1 MDGLLQKWYSLFALT
16 FHYRYLCFAF
26 HLIAVLQF
34 AVFCP
39 CNTLLFMITFITFQ
53 GGDQSKV
60 YKTPEGEC
68 LFKEKL
74 DFNAEPPWDPSW
86 YWLTEQVFHL
96 AM

>member
-1 MDGLLQKWYSLFALT
+1 
-16 FHYRYLCFAF
+16 
-26 HLIAVLQF
+26 
-34 AVFCP
+34 
-39 CNTLLFMITFITFQ
+39 MITFIAFQ